1 MSGGITGYRAAGQGN
16 LRRNGEGTW
25 RTTRIF
31 TAAPGQGLVVST
43 GILGD
48 LVLPDGTF
56 DPDRAD
62 EIRDLAAQAAVYA
75 TQARGPGTLRAY
87 RSAWRQYDA
96 WCVRLGLPAL
106 SADPRLVGMYLTA
119 AAERLAVATLQVHL
133 AAIVTAHRLVGLS
146 LDPGHPSIALLMD
159 GIRRRRGTRPAR
171 QATPITPAMLAR
183 MVRAQPATPLGLRNR
198 AILLAGFGGALRRSE
213 IVGLD
218 AGDLEFV
225 EGRGV
230 VLTVRRSK
238 TDQHGAGQAV
248 AVWRSDDPD
257 LCAPTALRR
266 WLEHRDAH
274 HSDDPLFVGLRV
286 GGVMTA
292 TRLSDKAVVR
302 LVKDTAEAVGDA
314 DPGLM
319 ERTFGSLAC
328 QRPALLLGPQPA
340 RRPRHRGGRGG
351 GPAPR
356 RHAPDPPQVGRGRPP
371 LHALRRPVAQQRHR
385 EGHAP
390 NLRTGT
396 AVRPPKQSWDRREMK
411 TRL

>member
-1 MSGGITGYRAAGQGN
+1 MAPPLSPSSASKRPFRILHTSRTSGTTTCRRKRHGCPGRTSVRWPAEPGN
-16 LRRNGEGTW
+16 LRRSGGGDMADDE
-25 RTTRIF
+25 IF
-31 TAAPGQGLVVST
+31 TAATGQGLVVST

-48 LVLPDGTF
+48 LVLPEGAF

-62 EIRDLAAQAAVYA
+62 EIRELAAQAAVYA

-106 SADPRLVGMYLTA
+106 SGDPRLVGMYLTA
-119 AAERLAVATLQVHL
+119 AAERLAPATLQVHL

-146 LDPGHPSIALLMD
+146 LDPGHPSIALLLD
-159 GIRRRRGTRPAR
+159 GIRRRKGTRPAR
-171 QATPITPAMLAR
+171 QATPISPAMLAR
-183 MVRAQPATPLGLRNR
+183 MVGAQPGTPLGLRNR

-213 IVGLD
+213 IVALNI
-218 AGDLEFV
+218 GDLKFV

-248 AVWRSDDPD
+248 AIWRSDDPD

-266 WLEHRDAH
+266 WLEHRTARH
-274 HSDDPLFVGLRV
+274 ADDPLFVGLRA
-286 GGVMTA
+286 GGVMTT

-302 LVKDTAEAVGDA
+302 LVKDTAEAVGDG

-319 ERTFGSLAC
+319 ERTFGNLAVSVQRSYSGHSLRAGLATAAAEAEA
-328 QRPALLLGPQPA
+328 Q
-340 RRPRHRGGRGG
+340 
-351 GPAPR
+351 
-356 RHAPDPPQVGRGRPP
+356 
-371 LHALRRPVAQQRHR
+371 LHDVMRQ
-385 EGHAP
+385 
-390 NLRTGT
+390 
-396 AVRPPKQSWDRREMK
+396 
-411 TRL
+411 TRQ